1 MNVAYL
7 RNLLVYADIYDM
19 AKIVLNREQLKK
31 CPFCSEPIRI
41 EAVKCRYCA
50 EFLNTEEALAME
62 ENPDDQ
68 SSADALFQGRPSLL
82 ALVGTAIKAA
92 VFYLIGAAV
101 MALPIEEYVNRI
113 FNLGLSDNL
122 LDMCGT
128 YRVLL
133 ALGLWVSITCYV
145 ILRVA
150 RLKMTFYHITADQIE
165 WSRGIFD
172 RKVDNLDMFRVIDLK
187 LRRSLLDCLFG
198 IGTVELITTDKTDPT
213 FRFEKMYRCR
223 ALYDV
228 IKKASLDADRRNGV
242 IHME

>member
-1 MNVAYL
+1 MRL
-7 RNLLVYADIYDM
+7 RNMLVCADIYGM

-31 CPFCSEPIRI
+31 CPFCNEPIRI

-62 ENPDDQ
+62 ANPEEQ
-68 SSADALFQGRPSLL
+68 SSVDALYQGRPSLL

-92 VFYLIGAAV
+92 VFFLIGAAL
-101 MALPIEEYVNRI
+101 MAWPVEEFANRI
-113 FNLGLSDNL
+113 FKLGLSDNL

-128 YRVLL
+128 YRVLV
-133 ALGLWVSITCYV
+133 ALGLWVSVTCYV

-213 FRFEKMYRCR
+213 FRFEKMHHCR
-223 ALYDV
+223 DLYDV
-228 IKKASLDADRRNGV
+228 IKKASLEADRRNGV

>member
-1 MNVAYL
+1 MGL
-7 RNLLVYADIYDM
+7 RNLVVFADIYGM

-50 EFLNTEEALAME
+50 EFLDTEEALAME
-62 ENPDDQ
+62 ENPDEQ
-68 SSADALFQGRPSLL
+68 SSVDALYQGRPSLL
-82 ALVGTAIKAA
+82 AIVGTGIKGA
-92 VFYLIGAAV
+92 VFFLIGAAL
-101 MALPIEEYVNRI
+101 MSWPIEAFANRL

-128 YRVLL
+128 YRVLA
-133 ALGLWVSITCYV
+133 ALGFWVSVSCYV

-213 FRFEKMYRCR
+213 FRFEKMHHCR

-228 IKKASLDADRRNGV
+228 IKKASLEADRRNGV